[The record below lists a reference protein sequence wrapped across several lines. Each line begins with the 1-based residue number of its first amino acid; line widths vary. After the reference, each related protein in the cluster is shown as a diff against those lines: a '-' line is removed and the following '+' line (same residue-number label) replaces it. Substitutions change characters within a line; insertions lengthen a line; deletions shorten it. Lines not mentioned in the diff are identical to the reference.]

1 MTHRAGLWLVSFPQA
16 GAVSL
21 QGHDETRALICRD
34 DARKTTARPAKW
46 KGLAFASDHPDA
58 MPQAIKLIDAKG
70 RSCIAPFPDSSGVLC
85 AINAS
90 NSTSVAAGCRLHSPI
105 KMTIDRIK
113 ALIDELRTQKLNFA
127 PSGNRKAVPGG
138 CLFHQVRR
146 STRAS
151 LTEAAPASPARLTSR
166 NSVLPSGTARCG
178 SSEKPTLDSVRKLWP
193 LAKSSGH

>member
-34 DARKTTARPAKW
+34 DTRKTTARPAKW

-90 NSTSVAAGCRLHSPI
+90 NSTSVTAGCRLHSPI

-113 ALIDELRTQKLNFA
+113 ALIDELRTQKLNFV

-138 CLFHQVRR
+138 LPLPPSSTLHEGVTDRGSAGESGPLDIPEQRPSIWDRSVWLF
-146 STRAS
+146 
-151 LTEAAPASPARLTSR
+151 
-166 NSVLPSGTARCG
+166 
-178 SSEKPTLDSVRKLWP
+178 
-193 LAKSSGH
+193 